1 MAPDPYKYFRIESR
15 ELLDQMGQGVL
26 DLEKGDGGAEIV
38 ARLLRQAHT
47 LKGAARVVKQ
57 PEIADLAHAVEDVLS
72 PFRDQ
77 PAVPADRIEG
87 LLQRLDAIAARV
99 KLLGLARP
107 EGQVT
112 GQMTAATA
120 TAPATAATAATAA
133 GAAAEAPASGPVEQ
147 DDVESLLDGITETY
161 VQVAALRKTVGT
173 VERVRQ
179 LAELAVDHM
188 GASRHLSAPRQ
199 QGGPRGQRAPD
210 GVTPK
215 LRAMVDEL
223 RILVAGVER
232 NLSIGVEQVGRELRQ
247 VREGAQRLRLQASR
261 SMFVVLERTARDVAA
276 NQGKRVVFEARGG
289 EVRLSPPV
297 LGVIQNALVQAVRN
311 AVAHGIEREADRVAA
326 GKPALGRVSLEVV
339 RRGNRVVFLC
349 RDDGG
354 GVDLEAV
361 RRALARKGVTTEDVN
376 QLDAAGLLRLML
388 RGGISTAGAVSEISG
403 RGVGLDVIGE
413 AARRLGGQIDIR
425 TVTGQGTTLELVVPV
440 SLSSMEAL
448 IVEAGAHV
456 AAIPLEAV
464 RRTLRLTPADL
475 AHSAGGASIVFE
487 GQVIPFAPLLRSL
500 RGQGD
505 AQTAD
510 GRAWT
515 VVIVE
520 AGQQRAAVGVDRLL
534 GAEEIVVR
542 PLPAFAPADAVVVG
556 ASLDAAGN
564 PQIVLDPERLVVDA
578 LLARSV
584 ETTPA
589 LPAPILVVDDSM
601 TTRML
606 EQSIL
611 ESAGYAVEVVASAEE
626 AYEKALARAYS
637 LFLVDVEMPGMDG
650 FAFVQRTRADPALRH
665 VPAILVTSR
674 DAPEDRQRGLD
685 VGASAYVV
693 KSEFDQADLLKR
705 IRALVG

>member
-77 PAVPADRIEG
+77 PAVPPDRIEG

-107 EGQVT
+107 PEGQETGQVT
-112 GQMTAATA
+112 APTA
-120 TAPATAATAATAA
+120 TAPATAAMAA
-133 GAAAEAPASGPVEQ
+133 GAATDAPASGPVEQ

-179 LAELAVDHM
+179 LAELAVDHL
-188 GASRHLSAPRQ
+188 GAPRQ
-199 QGGPRGQRAPD
+199 LGTPRGQRAPD

-223 RILVAGVER
+223 RGLVAGVER
-232 NLSIGVEQVGRELRQ
+232 NLSIGVEQVSRELRQ

-276 NQGKRVVFEARGG
+276 AQGKRVVFEARGG

-311 AVAHGIEREADRVAA
+311 AVAHGIEREADRIAA
-326 GKPALGRVSLEVV
+326 GKPAVGRVSLDVV

-361 RRALARKGVTTEDVN
+361 RSALARKGVTTDDVN
-376 QLDAAGLLRLML
+376 QADAAGLLRLML

-425 TVTGQGTTLELVVPV
+425 TVAGQGTTLELVVPV

-456 AAIPLEAV
+456 AAIPLESV

-475 AHSAGGASIVFE
+475 AHSAEGASIVFE

-505 AQTAD
+505 AQAAD

-542 PLPAFAPADAVVVG
+542 PLPAFAPADPVVVG

-564 PQIVLDPERLVVDA
+564 PQIVLDPERLVGDA
-578 LLARSV
+578 RLARAV
-584 ETTPA
+584 ATTPT
-589 LPAPILVVDDSM
+589 LPAPILVIDDSM

-650 FAFVQRTRADPALRH
+650 FTFVQRTRADPALRH

-705 IRALVG
+705 IRGLVG